1 MKTMT
6 HPRACRPRD
15 PGPGRVRLFAADGPP
30 PPRKERVT
38 FAKGA
43 SSATIKGTLKGDA
56 DVDYLVRA
64 AAGQTLEVKL
74 EGTNRPELLQRA
86 ASRFGQRGDVRQ
98 QHDRSAVLVRGC
110 CRPTATTR
118 SAST

>member
-6 HPRACRPRD
+6 TRTFAALAILALS
-15 PGPGRVRLFAADGPP
+15 GSLMAADGPP

-43 SSATIKGTLKGDA
+43 SSATIKGTLKGGA

-64 AAGQTLEVKL
+64 AAGQTLEV
-74 EGTNRPELLQRA
+74 NLQG
-86 ASRFGQRGDVRQ
+86 SNPQNYFNVLPPG
-98 QHDRSAVLVRGC
+98 SANVAMYTSDTTGSGPGPAC
-110 CRPTATTR
+110 SRPTATTR
-118 SAST
+118 SASI

>member
-1 MKTMT
+1 MNTMT
-6 HPRACRPRD
+6 TRACSPPSRPW
-15 PGPGRVRLFAADGPP
+15 PWPGRLLAADGPP
-30 PPRKERVT
+30 APRKERVT

-43 SSATIKGTLKGDA
+43 SSATIKGTLKGGA

-74 EGTNRPELLQRA
+74 QGTNAQNDFNVLPPGSANVAMYVE
-86 ASRFGQRGDVRQ
+86 
-98 QHDRSAVLVRGC
+98 QHDRRAVLVRAC

>member
-1 MKTMT
+1 MNTM
-6 HPRACRPRD
+6 RD
-15 PGPGRVRLFAADGPP
+15 RVLAAVRGPGPGRAALAADGPP

-43 SSATIKGTLKGDA
+43 SSATIKGTLKGGA

-74 EGTNRPELLQRA
+74 HGTNAQNDFNVLPPGSANVAMYR
-86 ASRFGQRGDVRQ
+86 
-98 QHDRSAVLVRGC
+98 QHDRRSSPGPAC